1 MTPSVSFAERRVINM
16 TLKNLKINTEAVIE
30 AVGGEGRLRNRLLDM
45 GLIPDTKI
53 VKVKVAPT
61 GDPMQ
66 ISVRGYELTLRG
78 EDADFIEVKEAEK

>member
-1 MTPSVSFAERRVINM
+1 M
-16 TLKNLKINTEAVIE
+16 TLKDLKINAEAVIVS
-30 AVGGEGRLRNRLLDM
+30 VGGENRLRNRLLDM
-45 GLIPDTKI
+45 GLIQGTRI

-78 EDADFIEVKEAEK
+78 EDAEYIEVREAEK

>member
-1 MTPSVSFAERRVINM
+1 M
-16 TLKNLKINTEAVIE
+16 TLMDLKINSEAVIVT
-30 AVGGEGRLRNRLLDM
+30 VGGEGRLRNRLLDM

-66 ISVRGYELTLRG
+66 ICVRGYEITLRG
-78 EDADFIEVKEAEK
+78 VDADFIEVKEAEK

>member
-1 MTPSVSFAERRVINM
+1 M
-16 TLKNLKINTEAVIE
+16 TLKDLKINTEAVIVT
-30 AVGGEGRLRNRLLDM
+30 VGGEGRLRNRLLDM

-78 EDADFIEVKEAEK
+78 EDADFIEVRVAEK

>member
-1 MTPSVSFAERRVINM
+1 M
-16 TLKNLKINTEAVIE
+16 TLKDLKINARAVIV

-45 GLIPDTKI
+45 GLIPATTI
-53 VKVKVAPT
+53 AKVKVAPT

-78 EDADFIEVKEAEK
+78 EDAEFIEVKEATK